1 MNLYGSLGLQRD
13 ANAQQ
18 IREAYKNLVR
28 TEHPDKGGNAEKF
41 KEIQKAYDV
50 LRDDAKKS
58 FYDQT
63 GQIQGEDS
71 GGGGNPFGGMHG
83 GMPFGFGG
91 MPMDMGNMFNMFNN
105 GSPKKKRAGKAPPR
119 VTQISLNMK
128 DFYQGRNFRI
138 QLERQKFCG
147 PCKGEGST
155 SMKSCAGCNGSGKRI
170 QMIQMGPFVMQNEG
184 PCEMCRGQGKQKGD
198 SCWTCKGSAFIK
210 EEKFFE
216 IRIEQGMAPGNTI
229 VFSGESSDTPD
240 YAEAGDVVIELQ
252 AADETIPWQRKGND
266 LHANV
271 SVSYSESLVGCSIT
285 ISGHPGYETGVVF
298 PIVAGVINGEQ
309 LKFSGYGMPKKGT
322 GTKGDA
328 VLTVSVNKPTENERE
343 VLLKSRDVF
352 NGLFS
357 IVPRTQLDADHKV

>member
-1 MNLYGSLGLQRD
+1 MNLYGALGLSRD

-18 IREAYKNLVR
+18 IRESYKNLVR

-50 LRDDAKKS
+50 LRDDGKKS

-63 GQIQGEDS
+63 GQIQGED
-71 GGGGNPFGGMHG
+71 GGNGGNS

-91 MPMDMGNMFNMFNN
+91 MDMGNMFNMFNN
-105 GSPKKKRAGKAPPR
+105 SPRKKRAGKAPPR
-119 VTQISLNMK
+119 ITQISLNMK
-128 DFYQGRNFRI
+128 DYYQGRSYKI
-138 QLERQKFCG
+138 QLERQKFCTG
-147 PCKGEGST
+147 CKGEGST
-155 SMKSCAGCNGSGKRI
+155 SMKSCAGCNGSGIRT
-170 QMIQMGPFVMQNEG
+170 QMIQMGPFMMQNQG
-184 PCEMCRGQGKQKGD
+184 PCDMCRGQGKQKGD
-198 SCWTCKGSAFIK
+198 SCWTCKGSGFTK

-229 VFSGESSDTPD
+229 VFSGESSDTSD

-271 SVSYSESLVGCSIT
+271 VITFSESLVGCSIT
-285 ISGHPGYETGVVF
+285 ITGHPGYETGVIF
-298 PIVAGVINGEQ
+298 PIPSGIINGEQ
-309 LKFSGYGMPKKGT
+309 VKFSGYGMPKKGS
-322 GTKGDA
+322 GAKGDA
-328 VLTVSVNKPTENERE
+328 ILTVSVNKPTESERE
-343 VLLKSRDVF
+343 VLVKNYDVF

-357 IVPRTQLDADHKV
+357 VVARTKLATDHTV